1 MTSKLAVLVSGGGTN
16 LQAIID
22 ACESGYLPA
31 EVAVV
36 VSSRQNAFAL
46 ERAKQHGIP
55 TAVVSRR
62 SFADD
67 LAGYS
72 QALLSAVQ
80 PHQPDL
86 ILLAG
91 FMSVLAEPFLKV
103 FAGRIMNTHPALI
116 PAFAGPGFYGHHV
129 HEAVLAYGVKLSG
142 ATIIF
147 VENGVDAGP
156 IILQEAVPVL
166 DDDTVETLAARVLPV
181 EHRLYV
187 EAVKLFAEDR
197 LSLDGRRVR
206 ILPAK

>member
-36 VSSRQNAFAL
+36 VSSRQSAFAL
-46 ERAKQHGIP
+46 ERAKRHGIP
-55 TAVVSRR
+55 TAVVSRK
-62 SFADD
+62 SFGDD
-67 LAGYS
+67 LAGHS
-72 QALLSAVQ
+72 QALLAAVQ
-80 PHQPDL
+80 PYQPDL

-187 EAVKLFAEDR
+187 EATKLFAEGR